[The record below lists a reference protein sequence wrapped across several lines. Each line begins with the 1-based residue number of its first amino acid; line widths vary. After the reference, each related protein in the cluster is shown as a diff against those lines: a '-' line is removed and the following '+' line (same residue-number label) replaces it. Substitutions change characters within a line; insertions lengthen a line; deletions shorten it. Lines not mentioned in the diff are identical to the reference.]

1 MNNVTRQTRW
11 LIGVTSIAMAMSVNA
26 AELVE
31 MTDATK
37 ALALIDAQFSIVPQ
51 ADAYTEIKRVTLPN
65 GKTKVKY
72 QQLYQGVP
80 VYDATITSTKG
91 EQGISEVYGVMAQG
105 LASDIPVVKSNIS
118 SDEALELAERHHFT
132 LHSAVTSDKPDIEN
146 RHSKLMVRVGEDQVA
161 RMVYL
166 VDFFVAGESPERP
179 FMFVDAESGAI
190 LDSWDG
196 INHAH
201 ATGPGGNSKTGA
213 YYFGQD
219 FPSILMSKS
228 GNTCTMSNENV
239 KTVNLNGATSG
250 STAFSYTCNDSTNY
264 NDYKTVNGAYSPIN
278 DAQYFGNVVFD
289 MFQDWMQ
296 TAPLTFQLT
305 MRVHYGSNYE
315 NAFWNG
321 SSMTFGDGQNRF
333 YPLVDINVS
342 AHEVSHG
349 FTEQNSGL
357 VYKDMSGGMNEAYSD
372 IAGEAAEYYMRG
384 SVDWIVGADI
394 FKGDGGLRY
403 FDQPSKDGKSIDD
416 ASQYYDGINVH
427 YSSGVFNRAF
437 YLMSTKYNWDIKSGF
452 QVFTLANQMY
462 WGANSTFDQGGCGVA
477 KAADD
482 LSFKRDDVV
491 KAFAEVGVDAS
502 CGVTTPTP
510 DNELKLGQS
519 ITGLSGAYNSTDY
532 YTFKL
537 ESSATVTVAIE
548 GGAGDADLY
557 VKKGSKPTTSSYDCR
572 PYRNGNSE
580 TCSINAEANTTYH
593 VMLRGYR
600 EYSGVTLSLN

>member
-1 MNNVTRQTRW
+1 MN
-11 LIGVTSIAMAMSVNA
+11 
-26 AELVE
+26 
-31 MTDATK
+31 
-37 ALALIDAQFSIVPQ
+37 
-51 ADAYTEIKRVTLPN
+51 
-65 GKTKVKY
+65 
-72 QQLYQGVP
+72 
-80 VYDATITSTKG
+80 
-91 EQGISEVYGVMAQG
+91 
-105 LASDIPVVKSNIS
+105 
-118 SDEALELAERHHFT
+118 
-132 LHSAVTSDKPDIEN
+132 SDKPDIEN

-357 VYKDMSGGMNEAYSD
+357 VYKNMSGGMNEAYSD

-437 YLMSTKYNWDIKSGF
+437 YLLSTKYNWDIKSGF

-482 LSFKRDDVV
+482 LSFNRDNVV

-557 VKKGSKPTTSSYDCR
+557 VQKGSKPTTSSYDCR
-572 PYRNGNSE
+572 PYRNGNAE